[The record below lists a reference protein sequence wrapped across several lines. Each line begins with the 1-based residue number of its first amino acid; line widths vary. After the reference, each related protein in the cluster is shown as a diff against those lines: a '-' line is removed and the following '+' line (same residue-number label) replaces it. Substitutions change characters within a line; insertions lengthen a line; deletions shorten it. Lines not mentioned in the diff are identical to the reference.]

1 MVDTAA
7 DLDLDTIDSSAFS
20 HSKDA
25 DVSVDFG
32 KISSCEWLGVYTVVT
47 SCCCFCLFFKLT

>member
-20 HSKDA
+20 ESRDA

-32 KISSCEWLGVYTVVT
+32 KISSCEWLCVYTVVT
-47 SCCCFCLFFKLT
+47 SCCFRF